1 MLKKEEGQT
10 FRRKI
15 FNKRILVFLILV
27 LLTKGIII
35 ASGKGLISTSPF
47 VIRVLDLFLITSVS
61 LLIANVFLRLTV
73 GRVLDLFDGE
83 TEIEQR
89 LFLSKMYSF
98 FIYVMAFAVILS
110 HIGLSVENITL
121 FLGLVATGMA
131 LAIKDILTS
140 IFSWTILLSK
150 KPFRIRDVIK
160 IGDESGEVLRVGT
173 FYVTLKALED
183 DGEVIKIPSKTFLEK
198 SIFNY
203 GKGKSVKELKIP
215 LEKTISSI
223 RMKTIE
229 DHIQSTYPL
238 DHVNLSS
245 DVEKGQLNVVVKL
258 QGQAWEIRRITS
270 GVLDILFK
278 ECPELIR
285 KEVK

>member
-173 FYVTLKALED
+173 FYVTLKALKMMERSLKSL
-183 DGEVIKIPSKTFLEK
+183 VRLSWKNQSLIMAKEK
-198 SIFNY
+198 AS
-203 GKGKSVKELKIP
+203 
-215 LEKTISSI
+215 
-223 RMKTIE
+223 R
-229 DHIQSTYPL
+229 
-238 DHVNLSS
+238 NLRSH
-245 DVEKGQLNVVVKL
+245 
-258 QGQAWEIRRITS
+258 
-270 GVLDILFK
+270 
-278 ECPELIR
+278 
-285 KEVK
+285 